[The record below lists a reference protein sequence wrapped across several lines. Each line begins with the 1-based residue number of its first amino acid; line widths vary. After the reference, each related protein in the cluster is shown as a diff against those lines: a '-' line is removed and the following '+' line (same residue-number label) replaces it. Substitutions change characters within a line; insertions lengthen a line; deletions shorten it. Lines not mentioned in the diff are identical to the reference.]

1 LFSLT
6 LPARTALQ
14 PTLADRLL
22 PGPSTGSQSV
32 TKNLSANSDCLS
44 AANLGGDHLQQSQVA
59 AHPKH
64 ASIVEQIQP
73 NEHTVQSGIRL
84 VAIYL

>member
-1 LFSLT
+1 
-6 LPARTALQ
+6 
-14 PTLADRLL
+14 
-22 PGPSTGSQSV
+22 
-32 TKNLSANSDCLS
+32 LSANSDCLS

-64 ASIVEQIQP
+64 ASILEQIQP